1 MTIAGCVEFQDI
13 CKDALE
19 NMISD
24 VPEIPYFEGD
34 FWPNIMED
42 CIKELEQEELEEKR
56 RREEEEAAAD
66 TMIDLESSS
75 GDSIE
80 VCWGSRYLP
89 T

>member
-1 MTIAGCVEFQDI
+1 
-13 CKDALE
+13 
-19 NMISD
+19 MISD

-80 VCWGSRYLP
+80 VCWGLTVVCSRYNNSQCKLSM
-89 T
+89 